1 MYIVSSNPGHGQKLN
16 VVDTLT
22 NFLFCPNEQYGKGC
36 SEGSVICRSSCAS
49 SSLMASA
56 SCDVDLF
63 DYINK
68 NDEREG
74 GCGDDLM
81 ELMIPSVST
90 SGASATA
97 TDDSD
102 AEGEVAQRALKV
114 AKMRGSTS
122 ERLGYKCSSAAIR
135 REFFDFRCPKGCPT
149 GQRCLTG
156 GIVTLESTQQRRTFN
171 TQRETLQAVRAHV
184 IGRLT
189 DFCIMDGEVRCPHSL
204 LSSFWPFTF

>member
-1 MYIVSSNPGHGQKLN
+1 
-16 VVDTLT
+16 
-22 NFLFCPNEQYGKGC
+22 
-36 SEGSVICRSSCAS
+36 
-49 SSLMASA
+49 MASA
-56 SCDVDLF
+56 SYDLDLF
-63 DYINK
+63 DYINE
-68 NDEREG
+68 NDAVVIG
-74 GCGDDLM
+74 GGVDLM

-114 AKMRGSTS
+114 AKMCGSTS
-122 ERLGYKCSSAAIR
+122 ERLGYKCSSDVIR

-149 GQRCLTG
+149 DQRCLTG